1 LNSAAVLLPPTRV
14 RSQVDYRIAGSY
26 FAGTTIGAML
36 TVMTAWVLSGFAA
49 PVPVAVRAAMIVAGA
64 VFIWLCE
71 RGPLSGRISLPQARR
86 QIPAEVFGRGLVRG
100 AFRFGFEL
108 GTGVRTY
115 VPSPAPYILLL
126 TILLGRLTLAC
137 ALCVAAGFGLGRAV
151 PLMIQI
157 STLNRERVTQVFLRG
172 AADVAPAASTC
183 VVLAGA
189 LILV

>member
-1 LNSAAVLLPPTRV
+1 
-14 RSQVDYRIAGSY
+14 
-26 FAGTTIGAML
+26 ML
-36 TVMTAWVLSGFAA
+36 TVMTAWVLSGFLA
-49 PVPVAVRAAMIVAGA
+49 PVPEAVRAAMIAGGA
-64 VFIWLCE
+64 IFIWLCE
-71 RGPLSGRISLPQARR
+71 RGPLSGSISLPQARR

-126 TILLGRLTLAC
+126 TILLGRLTLGC
-137 ALCVAAGFGLGRAV
+137 AMCVAGGFGLGRAV

-157 STLNRERVTQVFLRG
+157 SAINRERLTQTFLG
-172 AADVAPAASTC
+172 GSIDVAPTATAC